1 MMLDRKRVM
10 KAILLDGDWLA
21 IGLFVLLGQMD
32 HGMFSA
38 AALPRLLQTT
48 VVLAA
53 PWTVVAALMGAH
65 RVEPDARNKW
75 RFLRRSLTAWLVAA
89 PLALLLRAWLQGQAS
104 IIVAFFV
111 VTLGLGGV
119 FLLVWR
125 GVFWWGMGVT
135 RRGTEGE
142 VGRLEIG
149 D

>member
-1 MMLDRKRVM
+1 MMDRKRVM
-10 KAILLDGDWLA
+10 WLILLAGDWLA

-32 HGMFSA
+32 HGILSA
-38 AALPRLLQTT
+38 AGLPRLLQTT
-48 VVLAA
+48 AVLAG
-53 PWTVVAALMGAH
+53 PWTVVAALLGAY
-65 RVEPDARNKW
+65 RVGPEVGNGW
-75 RFLRRSLTAWLVAA
+75 RFLGRSLTAWLVAA